1 MPPHRA
7 EWRALVA
14 LSGLV
19 LMAFGSL
26 FYAFSVLLTEEAAG
40 AEYSTSLL
48 STAYAGA
55 VLVGGGLA
63 FVVGRRADRHGV
75 RGLAALGAVLGAL
88 GLFGLAAS
96 REPWQVVAASWLLIG
111 PAGALTFYEPA
122 FVALDQWFV
131 GAPRAKAI
139 GVLAV
144 VGGLAGPIYLPLTG
158 WLVGAVGWRSAA
170 VVIGAILAGYGL
182 VMSWLFIPAGTATP
196 ESRQRERGGTARLL
210 RDRRFV
216 WYSASVI
223 VSYGALQAMFFH
235 RIAVFEAAGFAVGS
249 VTAWAALSGLLG
261 FPGRYGGPVLATRV
275 RATTVSAVALGALA
289 VAAALMV
296 SPSRLGMVAHFVIFG
311 LAFGTMLPLR
321 PVIMGDWY
329 SGAGYG
335 RIMGTQWSAAAVA
348 GALGPWLVGI
358 GKDAA
363 GSYDRPMATVAVAM
377 AASAVFTLMAAR
389 VVRPVPD

>member
-63 FVVGRRADRHGV
+63 FIVGRRADRRGV
-75 RGLAALGAVLGAL
+75 RGIAALGAVLGAL
-88 GLFGLAAS
+88 GLFALAAS

-122 FVALDQWFV
+122 FVALDQWFA
-131 GAPRAKAI
+131 GASRARAI
-139 GVLAV
+139 GILAV
-144 VGGLAGPIYLPLTG
+144 VGGLAGPVYLPLTG
-158 WLVGAVGWRSAA
+158 WLVGSIGWRSAA
-170 VVIGAILAGYGL
+170 VVIGAALAMYG
-182 VMSWLFIPAGTATP
+182 VVISWLFIPAGTAGTDAPPP
-196 ESRQRERGGTARLL
+196 EPGGTARLL

-216 WYSASVI
+216 WYSVSVV
-223 VSYGALQAMFFH
+223 VSYGALQAIFFH
-235 RIAVFEAAGFAVGS
+235 RIAVFEAAGFTIGS

-261 FPGRYGGPVLATRV
+261 FPGRYGGPMLATRV

-289 VAAALMV
+289 VASALMV
-296 SPSRLGMVAHFVIFG
+296 SPSGPGMVAHFVIFG

-321 PVIMGDWY
+321 PVIMSDWY
-329 SGAGYG
+329 SGANYG
-335 RIMGTQWSAAAVA
+335 RIMGTQWSAAAVG
-348 GALGPWLVGI
+348 GALGPWLTGI

-363 GSYDRPMATVAVAM
+363 GSYDVPMAMVAAAM
-377 AASAVFTLMAAR
+377 ALSAVCTLLAAR
-389 VVRPVPD
+389 AVHPTPG